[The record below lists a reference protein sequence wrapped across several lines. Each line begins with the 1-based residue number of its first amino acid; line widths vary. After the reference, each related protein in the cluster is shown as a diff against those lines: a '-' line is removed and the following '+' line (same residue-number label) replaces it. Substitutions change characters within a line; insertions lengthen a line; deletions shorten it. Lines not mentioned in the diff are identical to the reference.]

1 MLIRAL
7 TFDDL
12 DRWIDMRHQLWPE
25 YEKADLT
32 DEIMHWHRGKTA
44 VFVADADGELVGFS
58 EATMHER
65 AAGCSSSPVGY
76 LEAWWVDE
84 GFRRSGVGAELLTA
98 AEAWAI
104 ENGATEMAS
113 DTHADNEMSRSVHRA
128 TGFIERRPVVR
139 FHKPVAAEVEP
150 PAGPDRSSV
159 VTLREVDEHN
169 VRDIIRL
176 EVAGHQRSM
185 VATNAVSLAQYAVAP
200 KAWTRAVFAD
210 DVPVGYVLLYDD
222 VDTPEYFLWR
232 FMIDRRY
239 QGLGFGKRAIELVV
253 DYVRTRPDA
262 AALLTSYVATPGG
275 PGPFYHRLGFV
286 DTGEVDDGE
295 LVTSLAL

>member
-1 MLIRAL
+1 MRIRAL
-7 TFDDL
+7 ALDDVE
-12 DRWIDMRHQLWPE
+12 RWIDMRHRLWPE
-25 YEKADLT
+25 YEKAELT
-32 DEIMHWHRGKTA
+32 DEIMRWHRGRTA

-65 AAGCSSSPVGY
+65 APGCSTSPVGY

-84 GFRRSGVGAELLTA
+84 AFRRSGVGTQLLAA
-98 AEAWAI
+98 AETWAI

-113 DTHADNEMSRSVHRA
+113 DAHADNDISRSVHRA
-128 TGFIERRPVVR
+128 TGFTERRPVVR
-139 FHKPVAAEVEP
+139 FHKSVATDVEP

-159 VTLREVDEHN
+159 VTLQKIDEDN
-169 VRDIIRL
+169 VRSVIRL

-185 VATNAVSLAQYAVAP
+185 VATNAVSLAQYAVSP
-200 KAWTRAVFAD
+200 KAWTRAIYAD

-222 VDTPEYFLWR
+222 ADAPEYFLWR

-239 QGLGFGKRAIELVV
+239 QGSGFGRKAIELVV
-253 DYVRTRPDA
+253 EYVRTRPQA
-262 AALLTSYVATPGG
+262 SNLLTSYVPTPGG

-295 LVTSLAL
+295 IVTLLAF